1 MDYLNLPPT
10 QSLFQQTEELGVG
23 HDHISS
29 LTPDILLHVFGY
41 LREDGGSICKYVCV
55 CRRWQKLLEPLIY
68 GSIQVYNEAPTPPRA
83 FSIATFKRFVDS
95 PNNMRRR
102 SMVRK
107 LAFHHQATQFP
118 TGPGETASQAQD
130 PAQNTTD
137 AGFRKAVAGLFQ
149 ILQFWESWYRI
160 ELDIIL
166 AYSYNGAPRL
176 ASMTNPLT
184 APELVTFPTVHCVAE
199 LAFDYYERGQVF
211 HRVWEATPFYIAQS
225 CTNLASLAL
234 DSDAFK
240 LTGRQAPVL
249 RRRNTIAEC
258 LGRLPTTLKNF
269 SMRVV
274 GISNPYILDWFT
286 PEEDPFSC
294 RLLYITT
301 RLHAIKLY
309 NVTLPVDFW
318 CPLNEYYR
326 PKRDP
331 PVWPYLTH
339 IFSDDNCL
347 VEGTG
352 KPVLTF
358 YI

>member
-1 MDYLNLPPT
+1 MDRLNLPPP
-10 QSLFQQTEELGVG
+10 QSLLQHLEELGATNE
-23 HDHISS
+23 HISHLS
-29 LTPDILLHVFGY
+29 PDLLLHIFGY
-41 LREDGGSICKYVCV
+41 LREDSGSLCNYVRV

-68 GSIQVYNEAPTPPRA
+68 DSIQVYNEAPIPRRA

-95 PNNMRRR
+95 PNNVRRR

-118 TGPGETASQAQD
+118 TDPCETASRAQD
-130 PAQNTTD
+130 PARNAID

-149 ILQFWESWYRI
+149 ILRFWESWYRI
-160 ELDIIL
+160 ELDIVL
-166 AYSYNGAPRL
+166 AYSYTGLQPL
-176 ASMTNPLT
+176 ASMANPST
-184 APELVTFPTVHCVAE
+184 AAELVTFPTVHCVAD
-199 LAFDYYERGQVF
+199 LSFDYYERGQVF
-211 HRVWEATPFYIAQS
+211 QRIWEATPFHIAQS
-225 CTNLASLAL
+225 CANLASLAL
-234 DSDAFK
+234 DSDAFR
-240 LTGRQAPVL
+240 LAGRQAPVL

-258 LGRLPTTLKNF
+258 LGGLPTTLGNF
-269 SMRVV
+269 SMRVI

-286 PEEDPFSC
+286 PEEDLFSC
-294 RLLYITT
+294 RLLHITT

-318 CPLNEYYR
+318 CPLNEHHR

-339 IFSDDNCL
+339 IFSDDSCL

-352 KPVLTF
+352 KSALTLLT
-358 YI
+358 